1 MEKRDDRVDQQRWS
15 PRDGKVWRCATLLT
29 MLVLTLAIG
38 RPATAVT
45 AVSVDGHP
53 DPVTLTVGETV
64 TVRWDTAKA
73 GGNVQ
78 YRLVRDI
85 SGAGRYDPGYPNTRF
100 NPILDGGAGD
110 SDPAP
115 GKIAWSF
122 LVDSTIPAGR
132 YVLQLQD
139 FADNTMLVS
148 PVWTVVP
155 KSEAQAISGRVAVL
169 SDANPAGV
177 PPPDAIIWAGTDFQ
191 TLVASAT
198 VRPDG
203 SYTLP
208 LPPGAYLLFAEWLGN
223 LRSQRQV
230 VRLAAG
236 QQQSNADLPLLQG
249 QEVSGT
255 VKAGGQPAADALVQ
269 AVDANGRVFA
279 TRTLADGAYMLVLPV
294 GQYRITA
301 AGGSEPVAVA
311 DGAVDG
317 VDFPSPTSAPAPA
330 AGTIVTVA
338 GNGASTF
345 GGDGR
350 PAKTARLPNP
360 GGLALDAAGNLYIAD
375 NIVNRIRRVDAM
387 TGIITTVAGSRVIDA
402 IRFLTPQG
410 NTGAFSGDG
419 GPASAAQLDT
429 PQHIA
434 TDASGNLY
442 ISDLN
447 NYRVRK
453 VDART
458 GIITTVAGSGP
469 TGSPTVGAFSG
480 DGGPAT
486 EARLNRPQGIAVDA
500 AGNLYIADQ
509 SNQRVRK
516 VDPNGIISTVAGGGT
531 AALADGAK
539 ATEVAFS
546 LPREVAVDAV
556 GNLYISDSTNRIVKV
571 SPTGIVRLVAGNGTA
586 GFSGDDGP
594 ATAAQYNAAFPRM
607 ALDRAGTLYFPDILN
622 ERVRKVSTEGIIS
635 TVAGTG
641 ARGFAGD
648 GGPATAA
655 RLAGPGAVVIDAA
668 GNLYLSEGG
677 NKRIRKIFGVAAPG
691 LLGGP

>member
-1 MEKRDDRVDQQRWS
+1 M
-15 PRDGKVWRCATLLT
+15 LL
-29 MLVLTLAIG
+29 LAIAAIL
-38 RPATAVT
+38 PATAVT

-85 SGAGRYDPGYPNTRF
+85 SGAGRYDPSYPNTRF
-100 NPILDGGAGD
+100 TTILDGGAGD
-110 SDPAP
+110 SDPTP
-115 GKIAWSF
+115 GKIIWSF
-122 LVDSTIPAGR
+122 TVDATIPAGR

-139 FADNTMLVS
+139 FADNSMIIS

-155 KSEAQAISGRVAVL
+155 GPEAQAISGRVAIL
-169 SDANPAGV
+169 SDANPAGTA
-177 PPPDAIIWAGTDFQ
+177 PADAVIWAGTDFQ

-208 LPPGAYLLFAEWLGN
+208 LPPGTYVLFAEWLGN

-236 QQQSNADLPLLQG
+236 QQQSGADLLLLQG

-255 VKAGGQPAADALVQ
+255 VRASGQPVADALVQ
-269 AVDANGRVFA
+269 ATAANGRTVA
-279 TRTLADGAYMLVLPV
+279 TRTLADGTYVLVLPA
-294 GQYRITA
+294 GQYQIMA
-301 AGGSEPVAVA
+301 PGGSERVMVA

-317 VDFPSPTSAPAPA
+317 VDFPAPTPGPTPAI
-330 AGTIVTVA
+330 GTIVTVA

-350 PAKTARLPNP
+350 PSGTARLPNP

-375 NIVNRIRRVDAM
+375 NVLNRVRKVDAK
-387 TGIITTVAGSRVIDA
+387 TGIITTVAGSRAIDA

-410 NTGAFSGDG
+410 NTGVFSGDG
-419 GPASAAQLDT
+419 GPAVAAMLDT

-434 TDASGNLY
+434 VDAAGNLY

-469 TGSPTVGAFSG
+469 TGSPTVGAFAG
-480 DGGPAT
+480 DGGPAA
-486 EARLNRPQGIAVDA
+486 EARLNRPQGIALDA
-500 AGNLYIADQ
+500 AGSLYIADQ
-509 SNQRVRK
+509 TNQRVRK
-516 VDPNGIISTVAGGGT
+516 VDVGGVITTVAGGGT

-546 LPREVAVDAV
+546 FPREVAVDAA
-556 GNLYISDSTNRIVKV
+556 GNLFVGDSNNRIVKV
-571 SPTGIVRLVAGNGTA
+571 SPAGIVSLVAGNGTA
-586 GFSGDDGP
+586 GFSGDGGP

-607 ALDRAGTLYFPDILN
+607 ALDRAGNLYFPDILN
-622 ERVRKVSTEGIIS
+622 ERVRKVSADGIIS

-641 ARGFAGD
+641 QRGFSGD
-648 GGPATAA
+648 GGAATEA

-668 GNLYLSEGG
+668 GNLYIADGA
-677 NKRIRKIFGVAAPG
+677 NRRIRKVFGVAAPG
-691 LLGGP
+691 LLAGRPFP